1 MSRFVQKLK
10 PWLLPVALLLVMG
23 TIPFLKFLTTDQM
36 FYGSDQ
42 IGGYFNYVKMAEM
55 LRHFTVYGW
64 HPWYLSGMPTL
75 DSIFGDILYPG
86 FWVVILLAETHRAL
100 GLLFWL
106 HTLLAGFGAV
116 VLFRR
121 SFRLDR
127 WSATAV
133 AAAYMLNLNFIST
146 MHSGHTAKIY
156 IMAWL
161 PLALHCLIRLLSKES
176 RWWHPLG
183 LSIILGMM
191 VLTSH
196 LQTVYYVLIGF
207 FFYLLWRLWEMWKE
221 KEGLAAMSRKFLAF
235 WVAILL
241 GIGLAMPVFYPP
253 MQYTKAFS
261 VRNTAEKTT
270 YEHAT
275 SWSINWEETASLVVP
290 EFCGINENYWGHNP
304 FKLNSEYAG
313 IAITAMG
320 IAAAVVLKSRWSWFW
335 IGIAVLAVLNALGAN
350 TPFYRLLYGFDL
362 GNGHHI
368 SVPGIRNF
376 RAPSMIMFWWAMA
389 LCVLSALWLKAVDG
403 VDSWDSKR
411 REKARKGLLIA
422 AGVTAGILVVLAA
435 MPDMTF
441 SLWNSTF
448 GEGGAKAEQLWAQNT
463 GAFQMGAIRAAIL
476 AGGILLV
483 SSLWVDGKVKK
494 PFVLGVFFLA
504 VAIDLFPLAGKFIET
519 FSYNEYYA
527 EDPTLASLRA
537 DHGTWRAMD
546 LPGAVNS
553 GALMLYNYQTAG
565 GFADNELSY
574 EREFRSDDY
583 KRVLTGLRQYP
594 DGTIEGSRTLDL
606 LNVKYL
612 IYRAGKDQ
620 SAPLGVA
627 PNRSVLPHIR
637 LVGSASETPLDQQLA
652 KILDP
657 SFPYRTQVLLDPS
670 ETAKDPVAKSLV
682 GASARTPAPS
692 KVVWENADPDH
703 WTITT
708 ESPRPALVALS
719 EIWYPHWHA
728 TLDGKP
734 VEILRA
740 DYALRAIAVP
750 AGKHEIRMT
759 YSSPWV
765 VLGCKV
771 AAVSAVALLLWGLLG
786 FLWGRRRRAA

>member
-42 IGGYFNYVKMAEM
+42 IGGYFNYVRMSEM
-55 LRHFTVYGW
+55 LHRFTVYGW
-64 HPWYLSGMPTL
+64 NPWTLSGMPTL
-75 DSIFGDILYPG
+75 DAIFGDILYPG
-86 FWVVILLAETHRAL
+86 FVLMVFLAKATRIL
-100 GLLFWL
+100 GLLFWT
-106 HTLLAGFGAV
+106 HTLLAGLGAL
-116 VLFRR
+116 VLFRK
-121 SFRLDR
+121 SFRLER

-133 AAAYMLNLNFIST
+133 AVAYMLNLNFIST
-146 MHSGHTAKIY
+146 MHAGHTAKVF

-161 PLALHCLIRLLSKES
+161 PLALHCLIKLLSKEG
-176 RWWHPLG
+176 RWWHPIG
-183 LSIILGMM
+183 LSAILGMM

-196 LQTVYYVLIGF
+196 LQTVYYILIGF

-221 KEGLAAMSRKFLAF
+221 KEGILAIGRKFLAF

-241 GIGLAMPVFYPP
+241 GIGLAMPIFYPP

-275 SWSINWEETASLVVP
+275 SWSIHWEETASLVVP
-290 EFCGINENYWGHNP
+290 EFCGIKENYWGHNP

-313 IAITAMG
+313 ITVTALG
-320 IAAAVVLKSRWSWFW
+320 IAAAVALRNRWSWFW
-335 IGIAVLAVLNALGAN
+335 AGVGILALLNALGAE
-350 TPFYRLLYGFDL
+350 TPFYRLLYGIDL
-362 GNGHHI
+362 DNGKHI
-368 SVPGIRNF
+368 AVPGIRNF

-389 LCVLSALWLKAVDG
+389 LCALTAMWFKAMEG
-403 VDSWDSKR
+403 IDSWATAR
-411 REKARKGLLIA
+411 REKVRKNLLVA
-422 AGVTAGILVVLAA
+422 AAVTAGILLVMGML
-435 MPDMTF
+435 PDTAY
-441 SLWNSTF
+441 SIWTSIF
-448 GEGGAKAEQLWAQNT
+448 GGGGVKADQVWAQNA
-463 GAFQMGAIRAAIL
+463 GAFQVGAIRSAIL
-476 AGGILLV
+476 AGGLLLV
-483 SSLWVDGKVKK
+483 ASLWMDGKVKR
-494 PFVLGVFFLA
+494 PFVIGVFLLSL
-504 VAIDLFPLAGKFIET
+504 AIDLFPLSGKFIET
-519 FSYNEYYA
+519 YSYNDYYA
-527 EDPTLASLRA
+527 EDPTVASLRT

-546 LPGAVNS
+546 LPGALNS
-553 GALMLYNYQTAG
+553 GSFMLYDIQSAG

-612 IYRAGKDQ
+612 VYRAGKDQ
-620 SAPLGVA
+620 SAPLGIA

-637 LVGSASETPLDQQLA
+637 LVGSVSETPLEEQLA

-670 ETAKDPVAKSLV
+670 ETAKDPVARSLV

-786 FLWGRRRRAA
+786 FLWGRRRQAA